1 MSWSLGSR
9 AKANSS
15 PQRGPCYWE
24 KDKGFRF
31 KTQTNLWVWFRHRW
45 DTCPPS
51 SLWALVSSTN
61 QGWFV
66 QWSFKPWNEGNA
78 FQLKRSGAGD
88 TLGMKL
94 DCLWASELDHLFC
107 RCPGSAIADADNA
120 PPPPPPTKFQ
130 SQKWPWASSLNL
142 PAYRWGNWG
151 SGRGRDF
158 LKFQSETWWPN
169 RDFFKPRLPSFQMKS
184 RSILPVY
191 FKLFWFW
198 LRLRNI
204 L

>member
-1 MSWSLGSR
+1 MSLVQAPMRYVSSFLSLGFSFIHKPGLICSMKLQAMKWR
-9 AKANSS
+9 ECFSAKKI
-15 PQRGPCYWE
+15 RGW
-24 KDKGFRF
+24 
-31 KTQTNLWVWFRHRW
+31 RHPGDETRL
-45 DTCPPS
+45 PM
-51 SLWALVSSTN
+51 SLWAGSSVLQVSWISY
-61 QGWFV
+61 
-66 QWSFKPWNEGNA
+66 S
-78 FQLKRSGAGD
+78 
-88 TLGMKL
+88 
-94 DCLWASELDHLFC
+94 
-107 RCPGSAIADADNA
+107 RCWQC